1 MMSLRFHLSSPATC
15 DIGFS
20 GVPLRA
26 AFLNLL
32 HEYDGGLSDKIHGQG
47 GLRAYS
53 IDPFHCDSAFRTH
66 FTQGEEYVFGVNLFR
81 PAQFQGM
88 LRSIAIRRNYGFR
101 ILHHDFSLQRVD
113 LKQITTELLMKQ
125 WLENMPNKTDGPIK
139 MRIHFL
145 TPTQFSSFGSDY
157 AYLLPTPEKVF
168 PGLLRIWKMLER
180 SMTPELTGK
189 YRDWITEN
197 VYVSGHRLKTVKVSL
212 GRGRSLMGF
221 VGNVEYSMRASDDSL
236 SSLTYCLAKFA
247 EICNVGKNR
256 SAGFGK
262 VEVDFKTRNKNQ
274 SRNRRG
280 FDVHTAG

>member
-1 MMSLRFHLSSPATC
+1 MSLRFHLSSPVTC

-32 HEYDGGLSDKIHGQG
+32 REYDSDLSDKVHGQS

-53 IDPFHCDSAFRTH
+53 IDPFQCDSAFHTH
-66 FTQGEEYVFGVNLFR
+66 FMQGEEYDFGVNLFR
-81 PAQFQGM
+81 STQFQGM

-113 LKQITTELLMKQ
+113 LKQISTDILMKQ
-125 WLENMPNKTDGPIK
+125 WLENMPTETNKPIK
-139 MRIHFL
+139 MRMTFL

-168 PGLLRIWKMLER
+168 PSLLRIWKMLER

-197 VYVSGHRLKTVKVSL
+197 VYVSGYRLKTVKVPL
-212 GRGRSLMGF
+212 GRERSLMGF
-221 VGNVEYSMRASDDSL
+221 VGNVEYSMKASEDPL
-236 SSLTYCLAKFA
+236 SSLTFCLAKFA

-262 VEVDFKTRNKNQ
+262 VEVNFKTGNEIGSQ
-274 SRNRRG
+274 NRREYN
-280 FDVHTAG
+280 VHTAG